1 MKNEYSLLD
10 VRAVWI
16 DSYRKGLLDWL
27 SYLESPFFFVKRGD
41 KIMSKREQLAVIDR
55 SRLASLS
62 GWASDLDF
70 NESIEEIRDF
80 SGWSTVFGSA
90 MFSRNGEVVGEYRF
104 FELWIMSEGRWQI
117 ASLCY
122 DDMLL
127 GQGS

>member
-1 MKNEYSLLD
+1 MNNEYSLLD

-27 SYLESPFFFVKRGD
+27 SYLESPFFFVRRGD
-41 KIMSKREQLAVIDR
+41 KVMSRREQLAVMER
-55 SRLASLS
+55 SRSASLF
-62 GWASDLDF
+62 GLAGDLDF

-90 MFSRNGEVVGEYRF
+90 TFSRKGEVVGKYRF
-104 FELWIMSEGRWQI
+104 FELWLISEGRWQI

-122 DDMLL
+122 DDIPL
-127 GQGS
+127 G